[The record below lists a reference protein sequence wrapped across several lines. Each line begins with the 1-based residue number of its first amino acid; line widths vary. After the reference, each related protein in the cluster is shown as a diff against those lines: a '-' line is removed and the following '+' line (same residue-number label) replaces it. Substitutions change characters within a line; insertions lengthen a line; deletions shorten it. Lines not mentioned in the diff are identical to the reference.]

1 MDWRSRIKNPAFW
14 VSVVIAVIVPILT
27 YMGLTAEDVT
37 TWGKLWDI
45 IKGAVSNPYI
55 LLMVAVSV
63 YNAIIDPTT
72 KGIRDGS
79 KQTENNDE
87 EDVS

>member
-1 MDWRSRIKNPAFW
+1 MNWKARLKNPAFW
-14 VSVVIAVIVPILT
+14 VSVAIAIVVPILT
-27 YMGLTAEDVT
+27 YMGLTAEDIT
-37 TWGKLWDI
+37 TWGCLWDI

-72 KGIRDGS
+72 PGVSDKKS
-79 KQTENNDE
+79 YTETTE
-87 EDVS
+87 E